1 MGSRT
6 QISSVS
12 TAVITL
18 LRQHML
24 NLQTV
29 GKLSSQKHKTPETY
43 TFRMTQGRK
52 SIKSFFCNPTV
63 AKAVKEKS
71 ALSPHGENNLILQ
84 PSYKLT
90 LIGLCRL

>member
-29 GKLSSQKHKTPETY
+29 GKLSSQRHKTPETY

-63 AKAVKEKS
+63 AKALWNYSSSSRGSEGEKC
-71 ALSPHGENNLILQ
+71 PVT
-84 PSYKLT
+84 PW
-90 LIGLCRL
+90 